1 MTLRTR
7 PLHCK
12 FETLRLAVDA
22 GRSTHP
28 YNRSGSAAI
37 EQLSARHTERL
48 ARVAKVSSRSGQ
60 SIGL

>member
-28 YNRSGSAAI
+28 YNRSSFAAF
-37 EQLSARHTERL
+37 EQVSARNTERMV
-48 ARVAKVSSRSGQ
+48 RCAKAASRMPP
-60 SIGL
+60 IFGL